1 MITMQQV
8 KEDLREIR
16 YYYAKQK
23 DMEGASRTVGTSKIT
38 EKIARYNAAVQ
49 KAPMRLY
56 DLYVS
61 LYVNNNTQ
69 LTVALDWDY
78 TVDYIKKL
86 NHRLCQFLRKQL
98 EGVGEDGSV

>member
-1 MITMQQV
+1 MITMRQV

-23 DMEGASRTVGTSKIT
+23 EMEGASRTVGTSKIT
-38 EKIARYNAAVQ
+38 EKIERYNEAVRR
-49 KAPMRLY
+49 APVRLY

-78 TVDYIKKL
+78 SLDYIKKL
-86 NHRLCQFLRKQL
+86 NHRLCQFLINQL
-98 EGVGEDGSV
+98 EGGESGVG

>member
-1 MITMQQV
+1 MKIQKV
-8 KEDLREIR
+8 KDDLREIR

-23 DMEGASRTVGTSKIT
+23 DMEGASRTVGASKII
-38 EKIARYNAAVQ
+38 EIIARYNSAVQ
-49 KAPMRLY
+49 KAPVRLY

-78 TVDYIKKL
+78 AVDYINRLNRKL
-86 NHRLCQFLRKQL
+86 CMFLKNQL
-98 EGVGEDGSV
+98 EGGEDDESR